1 MKKKDGGKLIIII
14 ALAAVITLAL
24 VLGYR
29 FLKFTNG
36 PAANKMKDIV
46 RYTFG
51 LGDDSDLNKEPY
63 EYKQQSSRT
72 YKGKKLYQSC
82 GYIYNDSGEVL
93 ADYQVGNSYGLQISF
108 DIDRKRGVFIND
120 SKGYII
126 NADLGIEKTIDNC
139 NYITICYEGD
149 YVCYSQEG
157 TLYIYDVMTREE
169 SRITDE
175 ETAGFN
181 PTLSPDGRTVLFTS
195 LKKGT
200 DVLYIGGLDRDVTEI
215 ATADEKTSFYTRA
228 VSDDGLT
235 CYYECRYGDEDGIYV
250 YYDGKMTKIS
260 TRRSSSCYFDR
271 ECKKILVSD
280 DKEAFYYDTSLK
292 ERVVLVD
299 KGYSRYINI
308 FGTDFCQSD
317 IFEGMYIVDTNS
329 FSDVAMISTGE
340 EVYALQGDKPK
351 AVLLAEDVIFPRY
364 GITAEGPVCIYK
376 DDEKLMKSV
385 NINGEAVK
393 TEIIS
398 DVSRMD
404 NLVMTED
411 LSAGYY
417 DQGENNDEGAY
428 SDFLYSFK
436 VGEEPKRIKEIGN
449 NIFEPVRWDKFT
461 KKCYYISNGNLYS
474 MNNDGTD
481 EKLIGEGFS
490 SFTFFFGGDEV
501 PVIEDADRAEYL
513 IIGGEVYKK

>member
-1 MKKKDGGKLIIII
+1 MKKRDGGKLILIIV
-14 ALAAVITLAL
+14 LAAIFPLAL

-29 FLKFTNG
+29 FLKFTNT
-36 PAANKMKDIV
+36 PAADKIEDIV
-46 RYTFG
+46 KYTFG
-51 LGDDSDLNKEPY
+51 FGDDSDLNKDPY
-63 EYKQQSSRT
+63 VYKQQSSRN

-82 GYIYNDSGEVL
+82 GYIYNDSGEIL
-93 ADYQVGNSYGLQISF
+93 DDYHEGNSYGLQISF
-108 DIDRKRGVFIND
+108 DIDRKRGVFIDD

-126 NADLGIEKTIDNC
+126 NADLGVEKTIENC
-139 NYITICYEGD
+139 SGITICYEGD

-157 TLYIYDVMTREE
+157 ILYLYDVKTREE
-169 SRITDE
+169 TRITE
-175 ETAGFN
+175 EKTAGFN
-181 PTLSPDGRTVLFTS
+181 PVLSPDGRTVLFTS

-200 DVLYIGGLDRDVTEI
+200 DVLCIGGLDRDVTEI
-215 ATADEKTSFYTRA
+215 VTADEKTSIYTRA
-228 VSDDGLT
+228 VSDDGIT
-235 CYYECRYGDEDGIYV
+235 CYYECRYGDEEGIFV
-250 YYDGKMTKIS
+250 YYDGKMTRIS

-271 ECKKILVSD
+271 ECKTILVSD
-280 DKEAFYYDTSLK
+280 DKEAFYYDTTLK

-299 KGYSRYINI
+299 KGYNRYINI
-308 FGTDFCQSD
+308 FGTGFCQTD

-340 EVYALQGDKPK
+340 EVYAMQGDKPK
-351 AVLLAEDVIFPRY
+351 AVLLAENVIFPRY
-364 GITAEGPVCIYK
+364 GITSEGPVCIYR

-393 TEIIS
+393 TEILS
-398 DVSRMD
+398 DVSNMD
-404 NLVMTED
+404 NLEMTED
-411 LSAGYY
+411 LSEGYF
-417 DQGENNDEGAY
+417 DQAEMSDELEY
-428 SDFLYSFK
+428 THYLYGFK

-449 NIFEPVRWDKFT
+449 SVFEPVRWDKFT

-474 MNNDGTD
+474 MNDDGTD

-501 PVIEDADRAEYL
+501 PVVEDADRAEYL